1 MNLPLSSLTQ
11 VSKYQI
17 QHLIG
22 CGAFSRVYHAM
33 DTSDAE
39 SPKRALLELMV
50 EGDAEE
56 TMIRQRIFKRMAE
69 ILAMLN
75 RQPGDRPVIPRI
87 YEFFEEDGRQFLVQE
102 LIEGVTYADSLNGTL
117 PNLSV
122 AELERGFYE
131 ALAGLAELHR
141 AKIVHRDIKP
151 GNLMRRDRD
160 GSTVI
165 IDFGAAC
172 DLGQVTT
179 ARTIIRGAAS
189 TTMIGG
195 TPSAQV
201 GQTRIYTPGYAH
213 PDQRDG
219 IASVT
224 PQWDLYALAKTFVAL
239 RLGSDPPWQ
248 KAWSID
254 RLGYTVKMQALLKE
268 MLTVEGCRFVDARDA
283 LAFQPRPLLVPS
295 SVPKRSTAATL
306 DSGIKTRRLKPWVMI
321 GSVGLLGLAAIA
333 GGQWLLRSPDMA
345 LSALNRHAQSV
356 PGCPN
361 YVSSGPTLPVPNRGF
376 AARFRY
382 PDTSAH
388 GDSTLQV
395 LHEETLI
402 AEAHD
407 IDIQGFIWIKSMAA
421 DANFPSGDYT
431 LRLLVPGSI
440 PYEQEVTLDDEFPFH
455 YMGRVTALKVAC
467 GVQAGRESPDS

>member
-1 MNLPLSSLTQ
+1 MNLPLSPLTQ

-22 CGAFSRVYHAM
+22 GGAFSRVYNAI
-33 DTSDAE
+33 DISDAE

-56 TMIRQRIFKRMAE
+56 TAIRQRIFKRMAE
-69 ILAMLN
+69 ILAKLN
-75 RQPGDRPVIPRI
+75 HQDGDRPAIPKI
-87 YEFFEEDGRQFLVQE
+87 YEFFEEESRQFLIQE
-102 LIEGVTYADSLNGTL
+102 LIEGATYADFLDGTFSK
-117 PNLSV
+117 LSV
-122 AELERGFYE
+122 AELERGFYQ

-172 DLGQVTT
+172 DLGQVT
-179 ARTIIRGAAS
+179 AASTIIRGAAS

-195 TPSAQV
+195 TSSTQV

-239 RLGSDPPWQ
+239 RLGSNPPWQ

-254 RLGYTVKMQALLKE
+254 RLGYPAKMRALLKE
-268 MLTVEGCRFVDARDA
+268 MLKVEGCRFVDARDA
-283 LAFQPRPLLVPS
+283 LAFQPDRLLTPV
-295 SVPKRSTAATL
+295 SVPKRSPAVTL
-306 DSGIKTRRLKPWVMI
+306 DSGPQPRRLKTWVMI
-321 GSVGLLGLAAIA
+321 GSALVMGFAALA
-333 GGQWLLRSPDMA
+333 GGQWLLRSPDMS

-361 YVSSGPTLPVPNRGF
+361 YVSSGPNLPVPNRGF

-395 LHEETLI
+395 LHGGTLI

-421 DANFPSGDYT
+421 DANFPSGEYT
-431 LRLLVPGSI
+431 LRLLVPGSV
-440 PYEQEVTLDDEFPFH
+440 PYEQDVTLDDDFPFH

-467 GVQAGRESPDS
+467 GVQAGRESPD